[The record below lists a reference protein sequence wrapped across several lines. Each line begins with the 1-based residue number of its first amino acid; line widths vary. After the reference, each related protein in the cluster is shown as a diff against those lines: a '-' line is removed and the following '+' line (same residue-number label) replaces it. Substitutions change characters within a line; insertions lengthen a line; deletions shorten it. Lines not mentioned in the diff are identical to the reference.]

1 MQVEMPIMDT
11 TIRVSLETRDKLI
24 SLGRK
29 GESYDTLLKKMIEVY
44 KNHQLVEARSTR
56 AEK

>member
-29 GESYDTLLKKMIEVY
+29 GESYDTLLKKMIDVY
-44 KNHQLVEARSTR
+44 KKHQMIEAGSTR